1 MATLSGN
8 QVKNTYQSLLKLE
21 SNNVS
26 ASLKTVED
34 GAGNDTALSIST
46 SAVGVASLTFTTTP
60 PQSTTAAEGLFLVNN
75 KAETRTLGTSAFV
88 DKLVLTASNGIKI
101 SGTYPNHNVEGFDS
115 FSSLRANVGN
125 VDATIYNE
133 SVNILG
139 GTGISTTGDNATK
152 TLTIVND
159 APDQVV
165 SFTGTD
171 ITIGGTYPNFTL
183 TNDAPDQ
190 VVSITAGSD
199 ISVTGTYPSFTIIND
214 APDKTVS
221 ISGINGITVTGAY
234 PSFTIDGSAV
244 QGSGTSEEMFV
255 GVPESPYTIG
265 SNSSQILAFSQP
277 DNSVETNSYHFGTA
291 PAQLNL
297 GAGGTSIENVSGQRL
312 VIYVDMSAYVDVQS
326 PNSDITYGLER
337 FDGANWNKVKEVT
350 RYKGFT
356 GLQVDS
362 FWGIF
367 TLDSNESL
375 RIVVSSN
382 SGNVIFTEQSEIKFE
397 VKETGN
403 II

>member
-26 ASLKTVED
+26 ASLKTIED

-60 PQSTTAAEGLFLVNN
+60 TQSTTATEGLFLVNN

-101 SGTYPNHNVEGFDS
+101 GGTYPNHNVEGFDS

-183 TNDAPDQ
+183 TNDAPD
-190 VVSITAGSD
+190 
-199 ISVTGTYPSFTIIND
+199 
-214 APDKTVS
+214 KTVS

-244 QGSGTSEEMFV
+244 QGGGTNEEMFV
-255 GVPESPYTIG
+255 GIPESPYTIG
-265 SNSSQILAFSQP
+265 SNSSQIVAFSQP
-277 DNSVETNSYHFGTA
+277 NNSVEVDSYHFGTA

-297 GAGGTSIENVSGQRL
+297 GAGGASIENVSGQRL

-382 SGNVIFTEQSEIKFE
+382 SGNVVFTEQSQIKFE